1 MDVTFLKNLRVLVI
15 FYSAIRTA
23 DLTQLEFLELV
34 VCGFIYNI
42 SNGMQIVTVR
52 PGVVKKVYDVNIK

>member
-15 FYSAIRTA
+15 LYTSIRTA

-34 VCGFIYNI
+34 VCGYIANTG
-42 SNGMQIVTVR
+42 GMQVVTVR
-52 PGVVKKVYDVNIK
+52 PGVVKKVYDRGVN